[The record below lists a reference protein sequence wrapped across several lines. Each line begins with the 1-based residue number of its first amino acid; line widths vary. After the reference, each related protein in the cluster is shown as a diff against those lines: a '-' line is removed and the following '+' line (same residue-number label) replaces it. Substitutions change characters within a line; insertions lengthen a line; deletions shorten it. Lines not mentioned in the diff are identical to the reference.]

1 MEIKAKFDHY
11 NCNVLDLEKSLSFYD
26 KALGFKILH
35 QKKANDG
42 SYIITYLTDNAS
54 PFLLELTW
62 LRDWENP
69 YEMGDNEQHLCVRVE
84 GDYDEIRQFHREN
97 GWICYENHE
106 MGLYFIEDPDGYWIE
121 ILPLNR
127 K

>member
-11 NCNVLDLEKSLSFYD
+11 NCNVFDLDKSLAFYD
-26 KALGFKILH
+26 EALGFKIRR
-35 QKKANDG
+35 QIKADNG
-42 SYIITYLTDNAS
+42 SYIITYLTDNS
-54 PFLLELTW
+54 SSFLLELTW
-62 LRDWENP
+62 LRDWEKS

-84 GDYDEIRQFHREN
+84 GNYEEIRQFHRKN

-121 ILPLNR
+121 ILPS

>member
-11 NCNVLDLEKSLSFYD
+11 NCNVLDLERSLHFYG
-26 KALGFKILH
+26 KALGLKISRQ
-35 QKKANDG
+35 QKADDG
-42 SYIITYLTDNAS
+42 SFLITFLTDNAS
-54 PFLLELTW
+54 SFLLELTW
-62 LRDWENP
+62 LRDWEKP

-84 GDYDEIRQFHREN
+84 GDYDEIRQFHKEN
-97 GWICYENHE
+97 GWVCYENHD

-121 ILPLNR
+121 ILPLN

>member
-11 NCNVLDLEKSLSFYD
+11 NCNVFDLKKSLAFYD
-26 KALGFKILH
+26 KALGLKIHH
-35 QKKANDG
+35 QKKADDG
-42 SYIITYLTDNAS
+42 SYIITYLTDNS
-54 PFLLELTW
+54 SSFLLELTW
-62 LRDWENP
+62 LRDWENL
-69 YEMGDNEQHLCVRVE
+69 YEMGDNEQHLCLRVD
-84 GDYDEIRQFHREN
+84 GDYDEIRRFHREN

-121 ILPLNR
+121 ILALNR

>member
-26 KALGFKILH
+26 KALGFKIH
-35 QKKANDG
+35 HRIKAEDG
-42 SYIITYLTDNAS
+42 SYIITYLTDDSS

-62 LRDWENP
+62 LRDWKNP
-69 YEMGDNEQHLCVRVE
+69 YELGDNEQHLCVRVE

-97 GWICYENHE
+97 GWVCYENHE

-121 ILPLNR
+121 ILPLNQ

>member
-11 NCNVLDLEKSLSFYD
+11 NCNVFDLDKSLAFYD
-26 KALGFKILH
+26 KALGFKIHH
-35 QKKANDG
+35 QMKADDG
-42 SYIITYLTDNAS
+42 SYLITFLTDTAS
-54 PFLLELTW
+54 SFLLELTW
-62 LRDWENP
+62 LRDWEKP
-69 YEMGDNEQHLCVRVE
+69 YEMGDNEQHLCVRVT

-97 GWICYENHE
+97 GWICYENQE

>member
-1 MEIKAKFDHY
+1 MKIKAKFDHY
-11 NCNVLDLEKSLSFYD
+11 NCNVFNLEKSLSFYE
-26 KALGFKILH
+26 KAIGFSIHH
-35 QKKANDG
+35 QMKAEDG
-42 SYIITYLTDNAS
+42 AYIITYLTDHSS

-62 LRDWENP
+62 LREWENP

-84 GDYDEIRQFHREN
+84 GNYDEIRQFHREN